1 MNKQKVLYADSS
13 FKDLRDF
20 ETALA
25 SLGATVV
32 HGGCKTPEDVI
43 ASGSDAVCIVTE
55 LIPIGEAIFQAC
67 PALKLVYTNN
77 VGTDLIDI
85 PAATRHGIRVCHNPD
100 YNFREVAE
108 HTVALLLSLVRKI
121 PKADVYVRSG
131 GFDYNHLSPL
141 KRFEGSTVGLLGFGR
156 IARSVAKKLT
166 GFEVRVL
173 FYDPYVKEIRIGQAE
188 KTPLKTLLQTCDY
201 LCVHAPLTKQTY
213 HLLNTETLGWMK
225 PGAAVVNAAR
235 GELIDTSALLNA
247 LKSGHLSG
255 AALDVVED
263 YASLGPDHELC
274 GMDNV
279 ILTPHS
285 AWLSEDAFEQCK
297 NDLTNEITRFFKNQ
311 PLMALLNP
319 EVLNQPPNQGGNH
332 ENHPRIESSGIDR

>member
-13 FKDLRDF
+13 FEDLRDF

-25 SLGATVV
+25 AVGAAVV
-32 HGGCKTPEDVI
+32 HGDCKTVDDVI

-55 LIPIGEAIFQAC
+55 LIPLGETVFQAC

-85 PAATRHGIRVCHNPD
+85 PAATDHGIRVCHNPD

-108 HTVALLLSLVRKI
+108 HTVALLLSMIRKI
-121 PKADVYVRSG
+121 PNADAYVRSG
-131 GFDYNHLSPL
+131 GYDYNHLSPL

-166 GFEVRVL
+166 GFDVQVL
-173 FYDPYVKEIRIGQAE
+173 FYDPYVTETHIGQAE
-188 KTPLKTLLQTCDY
+188 KTSLETLLQTCDY
-201 LCVHAPLTKQTY
+201 LCVHAPLTKQTH
-213 HLLNTETLGWMK
+213 HLLNAETLNWMK

-235 GELIDTSALLNA
+235 GELIDTPALLDA
-247 LKSGHLSG
+247 LQSGQLSG
-255 AALDVVED
+255 AALDVVEE
-263 YASLGPDHELC
+263 YVSLGPGHKLC

-297 NDLTNEITRFFKNQ
+297 KDLTSEIVRFFKNQ
-311 PLMALLNP
+311 PLKALLNP
-319 EVLNQPPNQGGNH
+319 EVL
-332 ENHPRIESSGIDR
+332 D